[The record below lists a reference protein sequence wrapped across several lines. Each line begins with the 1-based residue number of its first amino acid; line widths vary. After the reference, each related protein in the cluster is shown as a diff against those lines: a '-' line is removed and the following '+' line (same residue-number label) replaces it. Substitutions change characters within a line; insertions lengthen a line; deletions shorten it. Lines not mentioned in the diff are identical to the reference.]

1 MKGSDPAGEADTPQS
16 KETRSK
22 YSPLRDAMLLKFKKI
37 ENFELSALARKLNF
51 KSINVLCLNLFSS
64 KFDVILFWKIL
75 FFCSVK

>member
-1 MKGSDPAGEADTPQS
+1 MNGSDPAGEADTPQS

-22 YSPLRDAMLLKFKKI
+22 YSPLSDAVLLKILKK
-37 ENFELSALARKLNF
+37 ENLELSAVARKLNF
-51 KSINVLCLNLFSS
+51 KSINVLRFNRFSS